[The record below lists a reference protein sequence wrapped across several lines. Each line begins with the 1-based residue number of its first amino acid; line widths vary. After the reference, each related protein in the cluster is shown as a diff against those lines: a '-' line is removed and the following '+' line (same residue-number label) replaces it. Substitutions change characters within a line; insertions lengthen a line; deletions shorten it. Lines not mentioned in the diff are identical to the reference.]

1 MVIEGN
7 KKIFLNIVN
16 RAPSGDADMG
26 ALVSGGERIVH
37 SAGPDV
43 ESLLLAK
50 SYVTMSGH
58 SLPLLYL
65 DFFFCRRK

>member
-1 MVIEGN
+1 
-7 KKIFLNIVN
+7 
-16 RAPSGDADMG
+16 MG
-26 ALVSGGERIVH
+26 ALLSGGVRIVH

-50 SYVTMSGH
+50 SYVTIPGH

-65 DFFFCRRK
+65 DFFLYAKIVENTELPEHCENKIN